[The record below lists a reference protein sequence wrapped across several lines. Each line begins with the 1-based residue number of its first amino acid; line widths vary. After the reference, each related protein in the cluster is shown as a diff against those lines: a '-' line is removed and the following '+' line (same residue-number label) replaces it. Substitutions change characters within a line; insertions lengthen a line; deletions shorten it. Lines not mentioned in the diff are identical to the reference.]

1 MFVLLLN
8 FNSKKVQKEDFQ
20 LSLEWFEREFDELF
34 QNTTQKLT
42 KNDKQLANSLL
53 NRLSELIN
61 KYDDDKLLYD
71 LVSTLNNIEKK
82 HPILF

>member
-71 LVSTLNNIEKK
+71 LVSTLNNIERK